1 MSTGYERTWLLESV
15 RVAMESL
22 RDDIESDE
30 YDGSEELLSRG
41 ISYLLDELAVR
52 YGEVV
57 DEEKE
62 IRLGF
67 EERLYWRWGSAFD
80 VMEFYIMLNTQAG
93 RLFYVLN
100 GIGDKGENE
109 DEEGADPL
117 LEALVSLHIR
127 ACQVSREVLALMRA
141 GYADGAFSRWRAL
154 YEMAASAQFIA
165 EHGEGTANR
174 FLNHKI
180 VDDYYEAR
188 EYREHSEALGFEQ
201 MKDDEWETLEE
212 TFEELVEEYGG
223 AFKTSYGWAA
233 EDLDEDPSRR
243 AVVDAVGLER
253 YRPYYAFAS
262 DTVHGGSKGAQ
273 FRLGLASSA
282 DEQYFLLAGPS
293 NYGFT
298 DPAQYTVLMLEE
310 VTEALLS
317 TEDDFHWMVITTTI
331 ARLMEEVIG
340 EFDRYRRILD
350 AEIET
355 ADDPTYNPDG

>member
-1 MSTGYERTWLLESV
+1 MSAGYDRTWFPNSVKGALESL
-15 RVAMESL
+15 S
-22 RDDIESDE
+22 DDIESDE
-30 YDGSEELLSRG
+30 SDESEELLNKSV
-41 ISYLLDELAVR
+41 SHLLDELAVR

-80 VMEFYIMLNTQAG
+80 VMEFYIMLNAQAG
-93 RLFYVLN
+93 RMFYVLH
-100 GIGDKGENE
+100 GTE
-109 DEEGADPL
+109 DVGKDVHEEGADPL
-117 LEALVSLHIR
+117 VEALVSLHIR

-154 YEMAASAQFIA
+154 YEIAASAQFIA
-165 EHGEGTANR
+165 KRGEETAKR

-188 EYREHSEALGFEQ
+188 EYREHSEALGFEP
-201 MKDDEWETLEE
+201 MEGDEWETLEA
-212 TFEELVEEYGG
+212 TFEELVEEYGN

-243 AVVDAVGLER
+243 AVVNAVDLER

-273 FRLGLASSA
+273 FRLGSASSSN
-282 DEQYFLLAGPS
+282 EQRLLAGPS

-298 DPAQYTVLMLEE
+298 DPAQYTVLMLKE
-310 VTEALLS
+310 VTEAILS
-317 TEDDFHWMVITTTI
+317 LEDDFHWTVISITI
-331 ARLMEEVIG
+331 ARLMDEVIG
-340 EFDRYRRILD
+340 EFDVHRRILD
-350 AEIET
+350 AEIEA
-355 ADDPTYNPDG
+355 ADDPIFNPDG